1 MVKVK
6 INTENVKLAIEA
18 SSLKKEYIAKRMNKS
33 VKIIEKWISGQ
44 EKEMTFSEAVKL
56 GEVLGV
62 NPNIFFLNKPY
73 QDLEMPADFRLKKGA
88 EKLGIKSI
96 KNIRNIIYLQETLYD
111 IMSNLNINTST
122 KIETANL
129 NSDPSVLASKY
140 REILGI
146 EDLIKKKMKD
156 EDFFEEIRSIL
167 FDMNI
172 IVIIDNFPDEN
183 VKGLSLSSDKI
194 SMIVINSSDTNTKSR
209 IFTLFHEFAH
219 LLLKNNILCDASEGL
234 IDENTNGNI
243 YEIERWCNKF
253 SANILIPPE
262 IIKKEFKGTVDNE
275 KIKRI
280 AGRISSKYHV
290 SKSTIYYALLD
301 NHIIDRT
308 QLNDLLPGVNEKK
321 EKGGRGLPLE
331 KRRIKMYGKD
341 VSKLIFYAH
350 DEKVIT
356 TRDVLSI
363 FSIKLDDLS
372 RVRNYAIK

>member
-6 INTENVKLAIEA
+6 INTKNVKLAIEA

-56 GEVLGV
+56 GEVLGI

-73 QDLEMPADFRLKKGA
+73 QDPEMPADFRLKKGA

-96 KNIRNIIYLQETLYD
+96 KNIRNILYLQETLYD
-111 IMSNLNINTST
+111 IMSNLNITSP

-146 EDLIKKKMKD
+146 ENLIKKKMKD
-156 EDFFEEIRSIL
+156 EDFFEKVRSIL

-172 IVIIDNFPDEN
+172 IIIIDNFPNEN

-219 LLLKNNILCDASEGL
+219 LLLKNNILCDASEEL
-234 IDENTNGNI
+234 VDEYTNGNI

-262 IIKKEFKGTVDNE
+262 IIKKEFKGTVENE

-308 QLNDLLPGVNEKK
+308 QLNDLLPVVSEKK
-321 EKGGRGLPLE
+321 IKGGRGLPLE

-363 FSIKLDDLS
+363 FSIKLDDFS

>member
-6 INTENVKLAIEA
+6 INTENVKLAIEV

-56 GEVLGV
+56 GEVLGI

-73 QDLEMPADFRLKKGA
+73 KDLEMPADFRLKKGA

-96 KNIRNIIYLQETLYD
+96 KNIRNILYLQDTLYD
-111 IMSNLNINTST
+111 IMSNLNINTSP
-122 KIETANL
+122 KIEAANL
-129 NSDPSVLASKY
+129 NFDPSVLASKY

-146 EDLIKKKMKD
+146 ENLIKKKMKD
-156 EDFFEEIRSIL
+156 EDFFEKVRSIL

-172 IVIIDNFPDEN
+172 IIIIDNFPNEN

-194 SMIVINSSDTNTKSR
+194 SMIVINSSDTNTKSK

-219 LLLKNNILCDASEGL
+219 LLLKNNILCDASEEL
-234 IDENTNGNI
+234 VDEYTNGNI

-262 IIKKEFKGTVDNE
+262 IIKKEFKGTVENE
-275 KIKRI
+275 KIKKI
-280 AGRISSKYHV
+280 AGRISLKYHV

-321 EKGGRGLPLE
+321 KKGGRGLPLE

-363 FSIKLDDLS
+363 FSIKLDDFS